1 MPLDS
6 TPATPLDLICAR
18 YGVTNP
24 PAIAADAPWNAVL
37 DCLLGHASVRAY
49 LPDALPAGAL
59 EAGIAAAQSAATS
72 SNLQVWSV
80 VAVED
85 AEKKAKFVEWT
96 GGQQYIGDCPTFLV
110 WTADLARLRHCAD
123 RAGAPSEGLDYLEML
138 LVGVIDAALAA
149 QNAAVAFEAM
159 GLGIVYI
166 GGIRNHVDKVAA
178 ELNLPPLV
186 TPVFG
191 MCVGKPAKSAAVKPR
206 LPQAAVLHREQYKLE
221 AQDAEIDAYDSTMQA
236 FYTSQGMK
244 AHKWTPHSIKRI
256 ADAAALTGRDVLAEK
271 LREFGFKMK

>member
-1 MPLDS
+1 MTAP
-6 TPATPLDLICAR
+6 TPLNLITAR
-18 YGVTNP
+18 YGATNP
-24 PAIAADAPWNAVL
+24 PAVAAEAPWNAVL
-37 DCLLGHASVRAY
+37 DSLLGHASVRAF

-80 VAVED
+80 VAVE
-85 AEKKAKFVEWT
+85 APETKAKFADWT
-96 GGQQYIGDCPTFLV
+96 GGQKHIADCPTFLV
-110 WTADLARLRHCAD
+110 WLADLARLRQCAE
-123 RAGAPSEGLDYLEML
+123 RAAAPSAGLDYLEML

-149 QNAAVAFEAM
+149 QNASAAFESM
-159 GLGIVYI
+159 GLGTVYI

-178 ELNLPPLV
+178 ELALPPLV

-191 MCVGKPAKSAAVKPR
+191 LCVGKPAKAGAVKPR
-206 LPQAAVLHREQYKLE
+206 LPQPAVLHRERYSLE
-221 AQDAEIDAYDSTMQA
+221 AQLPEIDAYDATMQA

-244 AHKWTPHSIKRI
+244 AHQWTPHSIKRI

-271 LREFGFKMK
+271 LRGFGFKLL